1 MSSPNPSPSS
11 SAVLTGIV
19 GPREYPAG
27 VQGDDRLRMA
37 LDAMLDPYLLAT
49 VITSGAGAISDL
61 VIVDANAAACAALGR
76 ERDDLVGAGIRQV
89 TTGAV
94 ADDLISAAREVSE
107 RGAALDVRD
116 HAYAGLLD
124 EVEPS
129 WFDVR
134 MAPVGDGL
142 GVTWRDVTEQH
153 RAHERLASS
162 ESRFRLLAENASDF
176 VYFADEQGRASWV
189 APTVTRTLGWSVSEI
204 EGSFVTDLVH
214 PDDWDVV
221 AALREVAAD
230 GPEVVALRPGVQH
243 PVLARLR
250 QKDGRYRWM
259 SVTATRV
266 REHGSPHNGVVVGM
280 RDVDELMATQALAE
294 RGQKDDLTGLV
305 NRPFLLER
313 MEKFIAECRRS
324 NSQHAVLYCDVDH
337 FKEINDTFGH
347 AVGDEV
353 LRAIAA
359 RIRRSVR
366 DKDVV
371 ARLGGDEFVVVLQG
385 VRGPA
390 DAEVVAT
397 KIRTAMREALMVDG
411 IDLSRSFSIGVAMVR
426 PDSTPDRVLRD
437 ADAAL
442 YEAQESGRDRIV
454 THRAHAIAMGDRCTT
469 VCRGFGPP
477 SERTAS
483 SSVTGHTGPA

>member
-1 MSSPNPSPSS
+1 
-11 SAVLTGIV
+11 
-19 GPREYPAG
+19 
-27 VQGDDRLRMA
+27 MA
-37 LDAMLDPYLLAT
+37 LDAMLDPYLLT
-49 VITSGAGAISDL
+49 MSMSSGERGLTDL
-61 VIVDANAAACAALGR
+61 VIVDANSAACTALDRGR
-76 ERDDLVGAGIRQV
+76 DALVGASVRQSMPP
-89 TTGAV
+89 AV
-94 ADDLISAAREVSE
+94 ADDLLRAAAAVVEREGRFE
-107 RGAALDVRD
+107 VRD
-116 HAYAGLLD
+116 HSYVTRPEDGERAWY
-124 EVEPS
+124 
-129 WFDVR
+129 DVR
-134 MAPVGDGL
+134 IVKVVDGV

-162 ESRFRLLAENASDF
+162 EARFRLLAENASDF
-176 VYFADEQGRASWV
+176 VYFADEDGRASWV
-189 APTVTRTLGWSVSEI
+189 APTVTRTLGWSVAEI

-221 AALREVAAD
+221 AALREVASD
-230 GPEVVALRPGVQH
+230 GAEVVALRPGVPH

-250 QKDGRYRWM
+250 QKDGRHRWM
-259 SVTATRV
+259 SVTAARV
-266 REHGSPHNGVVVGM
+266 REQGSTSNGVVVGM

-313 MEKFIAECRRS
+313 MEKLIVECRRTQ
-324 NSQHAVLYCDVDH
+324 SQHAVLYCDVDH
-337 FKEINDTFGH
+337 FKEINDTYGH

-353 LRAIAA
+353 LRAIAT

-390 DAEVVAT
+390 DAEGVAA
-397 KIRTAMREALMVDG
+397 KIRSAMREALMVDG

-442 YEAQESGRDRIV
+442 YEAKEAGRDRIV
-454 THRAHAIAMGDRCTT
+454 THRSHSIAM
-469 VCRGFGPP
+469 
-477 SERTAS
+477 
-483 SSVTGHTGPA
+483 